1 MARKFLKFQRE
12 DRREPG
18 DSLVSRI
25 VRATLRRLTVIARNP
40 IYQAFLRPSS
50 MLCTRSRRFSL
61 CYSSRFPKPARR
73 RHWQLSSPCLGRL
86 QCRVVYVPLV
96 PKTMIP
102 DIEITS
108 SHLSW
113 RLLAFGVSFVFSLF
127 LRYWVWWWGNSNVRV
142 ELLRRAILITS
153 DNIDLKPRSF
163 QTYISVAKHDK
174 RFMFQ
179 FCWYDTRSSRYLPR
193 LIILRLD

>member
-1 MARKFLKFQRE
+1 MTRKFLKFQRE

-25 VRATLRRLTVIARNP
+25 VRATLRRLTVIARNL

-50 MLCTRSRRFSL
+50 MLCTRSCRFSL
-61 CYSSRFPKPARR
+61 CHSSRFPKPGRR
-73 RHWQLSSPCLGRL
+73 RHWQLSSPCLGLL

-108 SHLSW
+108 SHLTW
-113 RLLAFGVSFVFSLF
+113 RLLAFGVSFVFSLL
-127 LRYWVWWWGNSNVRV
+127 LRYWVYGGYWVYGR
-142 ELLRRAILITS
+142 
-153 DNIDLKPRSF
+153 KF
-163 QTYISVAKHDK
+163 
-174 RFMFQ
+174 
-179 FCWYDTRSSRYLPR
+179 
-193 LIILRLD
+193 